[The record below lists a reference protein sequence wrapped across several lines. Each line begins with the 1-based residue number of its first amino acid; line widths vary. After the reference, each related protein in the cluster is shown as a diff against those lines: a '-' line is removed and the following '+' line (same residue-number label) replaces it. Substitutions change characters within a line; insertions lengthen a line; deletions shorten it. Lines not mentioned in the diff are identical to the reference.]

1 MSEIKLNE
9 LDLYTSM
16 WINFKSDTELKSYK
30 HTVRIHLTLNIFKYF
45 LNTNITLFFKILTV
59 VTFKK
64 NAVPC
69 GFLCSRKGI
78 IVGIMGAS
86 KVISS

>member
-1 MSEIKLNE
+1 MSEIKPNE

-16 WINFKSDTELKSYK
+16 WMNFKSDTELKSYK
-30 HTVRIHLTLNIFKYF
+30 HTVRIHLTLKN
-45 LNTNITLFFKILTV
+45 NTITTTFFKILTV

>member
-30 HTVRIHLTLNIFKYF
+30 HTVRIHLTLKN
-45 LNTNITLFFKILTV
+45 NTNITLFFKILTV